1 MNTEPT
7 DPIQPPP
14 VIAPPPMAAPPPM
27 WPPPQP
33 HYFSPPPQEPSS
45 QRHNRIYTYFLI
57 GLACFYAVGT
67 IMIVVVFSLNAT
79 EDPSFI
85 IRFVTCFY
93 GIVIALIIWTLILRK
108 AAPRA
113 GRIATIVLNILL
125 LPLFPLGTAVGIYGL
140 WKVDKRDR

>member
-1 MNTEPT
+1 MSGDYLSTETPN
-7 DPIQPPP
+7 PIQPPP
-14 VIAPPPMAAPPPM
+14 VVIPPPV
-27 WPPPQP
+27 WPLPQP
-33 HYFSPPPQEPSS
+33 HYLAPPQQEARA
-45 QRHNRIYTYFLI
+45 QYHNRIYAYLLI

-79 EDPSFI
+79 EVPSFV

-93 GIVIALIIWTLILRK
+93 GIVIAMIIWTMILRK

-113 GRIATIVLNILL
+113 GRVATFVLNIFL
-125 LPLFPLGTAVGIYGL
+125 LPLFPLGTAVGVYGL